1 MRSRAGHAEGEGRG
15 LKRKSIDENHKGG
28 DNRRQG
34 ETSRVPEFS
43 LLKDSGE
50 KSFKDLVED
59 SVSD

>member
-1 MRSRAGHAEGEGRG
+1 MKTTR
-15 LKRKSIDENHKGG
+15 GG